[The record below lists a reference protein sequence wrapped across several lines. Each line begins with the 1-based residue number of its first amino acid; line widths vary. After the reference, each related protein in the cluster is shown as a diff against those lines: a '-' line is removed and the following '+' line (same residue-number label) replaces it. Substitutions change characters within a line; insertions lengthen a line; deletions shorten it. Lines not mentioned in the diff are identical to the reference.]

1 MTTPVSGERTA
12 KKARDQE
19 DGPRACKPV
28 SCLAGGRRPAALGGV
43 GGNTSVETA
52 REDLGC
58 RLELVDVCVQ
68 RRISLLFA
76 AAVCVTHSAGRGR
89 GRGTQRRQALPVRFE
104 ETSLRAA
111 CRWRCAHPRTPWI
124 HTVHA
129 SGGPTCASVG
139 VIDSN
144 LRKSSRRRFV
154 YVKTLNLEPAPSF
167 PFISVSLGGSRGH
180 GGWQRG
186 SGGWQCGSGGR

>member
-1 MTTPVSGERTA
+1 MPTPVSGERTA

-19 DGPRACKPV
+19 DGPRACKPA

-76 AAVCVTHSAGRGR
+76 AAVCHP
-89 GRGTQRRQALPVRFE
+89 QRRKGTGTGNAETAGTASEVR
-104 ETSLRAA
+104 
-111 CRWRCAHPRTPWI
+111 
-124 HTVHA
+124 
-129 SGGPTCASVG
+129 G
-139 VIDSN
+139 D
-144 LRKSSRRRFV
+144 
-154 YVKTLNLEPAPSF
+154 EPAG
-167 PFISVSLGGSRGH
+167 SV
-180 GGWQRG
+180 
-186 SGGWQCGSGGR
+186 

>member
-12 KKARDQE
+12 KKARDQ

-43 GGNTSVETA
+43 SGNTSVETA

-111 CRWRCAHPRTPWI
+111 CRWGCAAPT
-124 HTVHA
+124 HA
-129 SGGPTCASVG
+129 VDLHRPCFWRAL
-139 VIDSN
+139 
-144 LRKSSRRRFV
+144 LRF
-154 YVKTLNLEPAPSF
+154 
-167 PFISVSLGGSRGH
+167 GRGD
-180 GGWQRG
+180 
-186 SGGWQCGSGGR
+186 